1 MVDCFVINTEAY
13 NIMKKKITVVLSF
26 LLAVTLVLVGGN
38 KGYAFQTTNDS
49 YPVSQ
54 GVKYS
59 NYTYSSKPVNH
70 LQVDLSNPYTKL
82 KLSVPSPINSVMT
95 LTNRAN
101 SDSKEGNRVV
111 GAINANFFNMG
122 DGYPMYLISQYNTIV
137 TPEVLSSSKGYYV
150 SEPIAFGIT
159 ANGNAEIDYYNSDII
174 VQYNGQN
181 IEVNGINKTRD
192 ANQGIVYTPQHHS
205 SKTPT
210 NEFGMEFIVETPET
224 VSATKFG
231 QTLTGTVKSIRQYGD
246 ATKSTIPRNGFVLS
260 VNGTMLEKFKN
271 IKIGEQISVSF
282 NINQK
287 WQDAEYIMASGP
299 LLIYDG
305 KVNITM
311 DTSSSRARQVTPRT
325 AVAISADKKTVH
337 LITVDKGMTIAQFA
351 TYLSKLGVDRAIN
364 LDGGGSTT
372 MGIRKYGSN
381 TVVLANSPS
390 GGSQRRVSAILE
402 AVSTGTTGTPTIL
415 KVTRDQVGSMLVG
428 SKVTLTPE
436 YLMDEHYNPVTIR
449 NEEFTITPQQNLVEV
464 SGLSYTAVKAGSER
478 LTVQNGN
485 AAQTISFD
493 VVDAPSTL
501 SISSDSTSIEPSATM
516 KFTATAKDAKG
527 NNLVYSPSQLKWAV
541 EGDIGTIS
549 STGLF
554 KSNGKYGKGKIVATL
569 GTKSVT
575 KDIEVKETYT
585 GTTFAI
591 NNFEKAA
598 DWRVETALS
607 KGSHTAIDS
616 KQYGKEG
623 KYSIKL
629 SYDMTGNQS
638 GTAATYLRL
647 NSLVKLP
654 GNPLKI
660 GVWMYGDGKETW
672 VRGYIRDASGER
684 HPVDFTAE
692 NGQTW
697 TGWKYIEAPISADI
711 ARPISFESIYLA
723 QPTVSKQKTG
733 TVYFDK
739 LQAVYKT
746 TYEEPIFTDV
756 SNENV
761 NKNEIKY
768 LVDRGFING
777 YTDGS
782 FKPSTAL
789 TRAHA
794 AVLLARALKLDT
806 TKVTNPGF
814 KDVPT
819 NHPYYKEIAAIVN
832 AGIMSGKDSSSFD
845 PESKLTRAQ
854 MAKILV
860 EAYDLTG
867 TTTSKFKDVSK
878 EQWYYDYVHTLAAN
892 KITTG
897 YEDNTYKPGVAVSRV
912 HFSLFLYRAMTK

>member
-1 MVDCFVINTEAY
+1 
-13 NIMKKKITVVLSF
+13 MKKKITVLLSF
-26 LLAVTLVLVGGN
+26 VLAVTLVLVGGN

-54 GVKYS
+54 GVNYS

-101 SDSKEGNRVV
+101 ADSKEGNRVV
-111 GAINANFFNMG
+111 GAINANFFNMS
-122 DGYPMYLISQYNTIV
+122 DGYPMYLISQYNSIV
-137 TPEVLSSSKGYYV
+137 TPEVLSNSKVYYV

-174 VQYNGQN
+174 VQYKGQN
-181 IEVNGINKTRD
+181 VEIDGVNKSRN
-192 ANQGIVYTPQHHS
+192 ANQGIVYTPQNHS

-210 NEFGMEFIVETPET
+210 NEFGMEFVVETPENIT
-224 VSATKFG
+224 ATKFG
-231 QTLTGTVKSIRQYGD
+231 QTYTGTVKSIRPYGNT
-246 ATKSTIPRNGFVLS
+246 TKSTIPRNGFVLS
-260 VNGTMLEKFKN
+260 FNGTMLEKFKN
-271 IKIGEQISVSF
+271 VKVGEEISVSF
-282 NINQK
+282 NIDQK
-287 WQDAEYIMASGP
+287 WQNAEYIMASGP

-311 DTSSSRARQVTPRT
+311 DTTSSRARQVTPRT

-337 LITVDKGMTIAQFA
+337 LVTVDKGMTLSQFA

-390 GGSQRRVSAILE
+390 EGTQRRVSGILE
-402 AVSTGTTGTPTIL
+402 AVSTGVTGTPTML
-415 KVTRDQVGSMLVG
+415 KVKRDQVGSMLVG

-449 NEEFTITPQQNLVEV
+449 NEEFKITPQQNLVTV
-464 SGLSYTAVKAGSER
+464 NGLSYTAVKAGTER

-485 AAQTISFD
+485 AAQSITFD
-493 VVDAPSTL
+493 VVDAPATL
-501 SISSDSTSIEPSATM
+501 SISSNSTSIDPSATM
-516 KFTATAKDAKG
+516 QFAATAKDAKG
-527 NNLVYSPSQLKWAV
+527 NNLVYSPSQLQWSV

-549 STGLF
+549 NNGLF
-554 KSNGKYGKGKIVATL
+554 KSNGKYGKGKVTATL
-569 GTKSVT
+569 GTKTVT
-575 KDIEVKETYT
+575 KDIEVKESYT

-591 NNFEKAA
+591 NNFEKAG

-607 KGSHTAIDS
+607 KGSHSAVDS

-647 NSLVKLP
+647 NSLTKLP

-660 GVWMYGDGKETW
+660 GVWMFGDGKETW
-672 VRGYIRDASGER
+672 VRGYIRDASGQR
-684 HPVDFTAE
+684 IPIDFTAE

-697 TGWKYIEAPISADI
+697 TGWKYVEAPISADI

-723 QPTVSKQKTG
+723 QPTVAKQKSG

-756 SNENV
+756 SNQHVYKTEV
-761 NKNEIKY
+761 KY
-768 LVDRGFING
+768 LVDNGYISG

-782 FKPSTAL
+782 FKPSNAL

-819 NHPYYKEIAAIVN
+819 SHLYYKEIAAIVN
-832 AGIMSGKDSSSFD
+832 AGIMSGKEATLFD

-860 EAYDLTG
+860 EAYDLSG

-878 EQWYYDYVHTLAAN
+878 EQWYYDYVHTLAARN
-892 KITTG
+892 ITTG
-897 YEDNTYKPGVAVSRV
+897 YEDNTFKPGVEVSRV
-912 HFSLFLYRAMTK
+912 HFSLFLYRAMTN

>member
-1 MVDCFVINTEAY
+1 
-13 NIMKKKITVVLSF
+13 MKKKITVILSF
-26 LLAVTLVLVGGN
+26 LLAVTFVLVGGN
-38 KGYAFQTTNDS
+38 RGYAFQTTNDS

-54 GVKYS
+54 GVNYS

-82 KLSVPSPINSVMT
+82 KLSIPSPINSVMT
-95 LTNRAN
+95 VTNRAN
-101 SDSKEGNRVV
+101 ADSREGNRVV
-111 GAINANFFNMG
+111 GAINANFFNMS
-122 DGYPMYLISQYNTIV
+122 DGYPMYLLSQYNSIV
-137 TPEVLSSSKGYYV
+137 TPEVLSDTKQYYV

-159 ANGNAEIDYYNSDII
+159 ANGNAEIDYYNSDIL

-181 IEVNGINKTRD
+181 IEINGVNKTRD

-210 NEFGMEFIVETPET
+210 NEFGMEFVVETPQT
-224 VSATKFG
+224 VGATKFG

-271 IKIGEQISVSF
+271 VKVGEAISVSF
-282 NINQK
+282 NIDQK

-311 DTSSSRARQVTPRT
+311 DTTSSRASQVTPRT
-325 AVAISADKKTVH
+325 AIAISADKKTVH
-337 LITVDKGMTIAQFA
+337 LVTVDKGMTLAQFA

-390 GGSQRRVSAILE
+390 EGTQRRVSGVIEAI
-402 AVSTGTTGTPTIL
+402 STGLTGTPKTL
-415 KVTRDQVGSMLVG
+415 LVKRDQVGSMLVG

-436 YLMDEHYNPVTIR
+436 YLLDEHYNPVTMR
-449 NEEFTITPQQNLVEV
+449 NEDFTVTAQNNLVAV
-464 SGLSYTAVKAGSER
+464 NGLSYTAQTAGSER
-478 LTVQNGN
+478 VTVKNGN

-493 VVDAPSTL
+493 VVDAPATL
-501 SISSDSTSIEPSATM
+501 SISSTSTIIDPSATM
-516 KFTATAKDAKG
+516 QFTATAKDAKG
-527 NNLVYSPSQLKWAV
+527 NNLVYSPSQLQWSI

-554 KSNGKYGKGKIVATL
+554 KSNGKYDKGKIVATL
-569 GTKSVT
+569 GTKTVT
-575 KDIEVKETYT
+575 KDIEVKESYT

-591 NNFEKAA
+591 NNFERVA

-607 KGSHTAIDS
+607 KGSHTAVDS

-647 NSLVKLP
+647 NSLTKLP

-660 GVWMYGDGKETW
+660 GVWMFGDGKGTW
-672 VRGYIRDASGER
+672 VRGYIRDAAGQR
-684 HPVDFTAE
+684 VPIDFTGE

-697 TGWKYIEAPISADI
+697 TGWKYLEAAISPDL

-723 QPTVSKQKTG
+723 QPTVAKQKAG

-761 NKNEIKY
+761 NKTEIKY
-768 LVDRGFING
+768 LVENGYING

-782 FKPSTAL
+782 FKPSNAL

-794 AVLLARALKLDT
+794 AVLIARALDLDT
-806 TKVTNPGF
+806 TKITNPGF

-819 NHPYYKEIAAIVN
+819 SHPYYKEIAAVVN
-832 AGIMSGKDSSSFD
+832 AGIMSGKEATLYD
-845 PESKLTRAQ
+845 PEAKLTRAQ

-860 EAYDLTG
+860 LAYDLSG
-867 TTTSKFKDVSK
+867 TTTSKFKDVSAN
-878 EQWYYDYVHTLAAN
+878 QWYYEYVHTLAARN
-892 KITTG
+892 ITTG
-897 YEDNTYKPGVAVSRV
+897 YEDNTFKPNVEVSRV
-912 HFSLFLYRAMTK
+912 HFSLFLYRAMAK